1 MAKSEKPAGAELV
14 VVNDEAALAVQA
26 EVDAQMATADMHGA
40 GGSGPLS
47 LPTVIYG
54 YDKTKKYFSF
64 GQKMGEGE
72 VEEITGGKASD
83 GVTSAEIVILG
94 APFISRSL
102 YDERGRNGQG
112 ESLCRSLDGVVSPRS
127 PQPQARNCESCQ
139 LNQWVPNAQPPAKH
153 KYRHPDGQRTLGCRE
168 KFLIPAAY
176 VTGRLSEDDPLVP
189 CLLVVSP
196 TGLKNWRAYIASFG
210 KAGQF
215 NRTAIRHQPWQ
226 VVTLI
231 SLSVMEG
238 NGNAWAVPNFSMLGT
253 LDATL
258 RPKQAAA
265 ARALQLRFLK
275 TVADFRGN
283 LDDQDTEDIQPQP
296 RGTEVRQPNEGNPPG
311 TDDEDLPF

>member
-1 MAKSEKPAGAELV
+1 MAKTDKAELAV
-14 VVNDEAALAVQA
+14 VDKEAALAVQA
-26 EVDAQMATADMHGA
+26 EVDAQMAVADMHGA

-102 YDERGRNGQG
+102 YDERGRGGQG
-112 ESLCRSLDGVVSPRS
+112 ESLCRSLDGVVSLRS
-127 PQPQARNCESCQ
+127 PQPQARNCDSCL
-139 LNQWVPNAQPPAKH
+139 LNQWVPNAQPPAKN

-168 KFLIPAAY
+168 KYLIPVAY
-176 VTGRLSEDDPLVP
+176 VTGRMSEDDPLVP

-196 TGLKNWRAYIASFG
+196 TGLKNWRTYIGSFS
-210 KAGQF
+210 KSGQF

-226 VVTLI
+226 VVTLV

-238 NGNAWAVPNFSMLGT
+238 NGNAWAVPNFSNLGT
-253 LDATL
+253 LDTTL
-258 RPKQAAA
+258 RPKQAEE

-283 LDDQDTEDIQPQP
+283 LDDQDTEDIQSPP
-296 RGTEVRQPNEGNPPG
+296 RGTEVRQAGEGNPPN
-311 TDDEDLPF
+311 TTDEDLQF